1 MKVLGLSSGRKMQN
15 TEVLIKSALMG
26 AEEAGAEVEFIRM
39 QDLDIKPCIFCK
51 VCLFQQKGPEAC
63 VIKDDG
69 PYLYNHIMDNDG
81 FILGAPVYSLTPP
94 GIIKMFEDRMM
105 GPKTDKSFIIE
116 AKKVGGKDR
125 MGGPRYIDE
134 RLFKHRVGAFISLGG
149 ATTPNWLSFGLALL
163 HTMTFP
169 PQINVVDQMQVR
181 TVGRKGHAVMLDE
194 EMARARKMGRNV
206 VKALKQPEGKEKWM
220 GDEPGICPVCHSDLL
235 TVGKKNPIECP
246 VCGIFGTIKVDSDN
260 NITVTFSKKEQA
272 RSRLTIAGKLEHFV
286 ELSGYARFMKNVDMK
301 EIERRLEKFKGYA
314 EVNKPVRKK
323 TK

>member
-1 MKVLGLSSGRKMQN
+1 
-15 TEVLIKSALMG
+15 
-26 AEEAGAEVEFIRM
+26 
-39 QDLDIKPCIFCK
+39 
-51 VCLFQQKGPEAC
+51 
-63 VIKDDG
+63 
-69 PYLYNHIMDNDG
+69 
-81 FILGAPVYSLTPP
+81 
-94 GIIKMFEDRMM
+94 
-105 GPKTDKSFIIE
+105 
-116 AKKVGGKDR
+116 
-125 MGGPRYIDE
+125 
-134 RLFKHRVGAFISLGG
+134 
-149 ATTPNWLSFGLALL
+149 
-163 HTMTFP
+163 
-169 PQINVVDQMQVR
+169 
-181 TVGRKGHAVMLDE
+181 
-194 EMARARKMGRNV
+194 MARARKMGQNV

-220 GDEPGICPVCHSDLL
+220 GDEAGICPVCHSDLL